1 LFRLVANDR
10 APNATHEAET
20 IATHT
25 SQRGL
30 VPIGRAD
37 PAPRFR
43 NDVVSVDDH
52 V

>member
-1 LFRLVANDR
+1 LFRLVADDR
-10 APNATHEAET
+10 APNAAHEAEA
-20 IATHT
+20 IATDT

-30 VPIGRAD
+30 MTIGRAD

-43 NDVVSVDDH
+43 DDVVLVDDH